1 MLSPSIERKQLV
13 SHIGIVS
20 LFERRIAWQDIFLKA
35 GMDSVKIRQ
44 LTVTVFVKFWL
55 KGE

>member
-1 MLSPSIERKQLV
+1 MLSPILERKQLV